1 VDIAEHDELWPARAM
16 KPDFWRHRRI
26 LITGHTGFKG
36 SWLSLWLQSVGA
48 VVVGYGLEPPTRP
61 SLFELARVA
70 DGMTCITGD
79 VRDEDHLR
87 RVMERHR
94 PEVVIHLAAQALVRE
109 SYRDPVETFATN
121 VMGTVNLLEAVR
133 HATGVRAVVCVTSDK
148 CYENREWLWGYR
160 EYEAMGGFDPYS
172 SSKGCAELVANAYRN
187 SFLGRQRDPDIRIGL
202 ATARA
207 GNVIGGG
214 DWAKDRLVPDA
225 IRSLAWGEE
234 VVIRNPRSIRPWQHV
249 LDPLNGY
256 LVLAEHLY
264 ADGPRYAE
272 SWNFGPPESN
282 SRSVEWI
289 VEYLQSLW
297 GANASWQLDER
308 SQPHEDTQLRLDSSK
323 ARLRL
328 NWQARLELRTALEW
342 VVEWTHAFLASA
354 DMRDVSELQIRRF
367 MQIRPSESVGEP
379 LRVGG
384 RPLVTP
390 LSVEQQ
396 AQLLEHA
403 PDGIM
408 VRRVD
413 GTITYWNHRAEQL
426 YGWKKEEAI
435 GSISHALLQTQ
446 FPTSLDEIE
455 NQLLSNGYWHGAL
468 VHTTRRGERIDVS
481 SYWAVQPQKKTNAAV
496 LEVNRVGVPAG

>member
-1 VDIAEHDELWPARAM
+1 MTSSRPAVM
-16 KPDFWRHRRI
+16 KPDFWRRRRV

-48 VVVGYGLEPPTRP
+48 HVVGFALAPPTQP

-70 DGMTCITGD
+70 DDMTCITGD
-79 VRDEDHLR
+79 VRDGDHLR
-87 RVMERHR
+87 RVMEEHR
-94 PEVVIHLAAQALVRE
+94 PEVVIHLAAQPIVRE
-109 SYRDPVETFATN
+109 SYRNPVETFATN

-133 HATGVRAVVCVTSDK
+133 HATGIRAVVCVTSDK

-160 EYEAMGGFDPYS
+160 EYEPMGGFDPYS
-172 SSKGCAELVANAYRN
+172 SSKGCAELVARAYRR
-187 SFLGRQRDPDIRIGL
+187 SFLHRQGDPRLETSL

-214 DWAKDRLVPDA
+214 DWAQDRLVPDV
-225 IRSLAWGEE
+225 IRSLSRGDDI
-234 VVIRNPRSIRPWQHV
+234 VIRNPWSTRPWQHV

-256 LVLAEHLY
+256 LVLAERLH
-264 ADGPRYAE
+264 ADGPRFAE

-282 SRSVEWI
+282 SRSVGWI

-297 GANASWQLDER
+297 GANEPWQQDKRL
-308 SQPHEDTQLRLDSSK
+308 QPHEDKQLWLDSSK

-328 NWQARLELRTALEW
+328 NWRAQLDLETALEW
-342 VVEWTHAFLASA
+342 VVEWTRASRAGA
-354 DMRDVSELQIRRF
+354 DMRDVSVAQIRRF
-367 MQIRPSESVGEP
+367 MQIRPPEILGEP
-379 LRVGG
+379 RRAGA
-384 RPLVTP
+384 RPFEAP

-396 AQLLEHA
+396 ARLLEHA

-435 GSISHALLQTQ
+435 GSISHALLQTR
-446 FPTSLDEIE
+446 FPTPLSEIE
-455 NQLLSNGYWHGAL
+455 KELLSNGYWHGAL
-468 VHTTRRGERIDVS
+468 VHTTRNGERIDVS
-481 SYWAVQPQKKTNAAV
+481 SYWAVESQARKDAAV
-496 LEVNRVGVPAG
+496 LEVNRVGVPPE